1 MLGFGGMGHDRDMN
15 ENRSLRPK
23 SSRSYSPICL
33 HYVEIE
39 NEKDGDFML
48 KSCNLGQVGDT

>member
-1 MLGFGGMGHDRDMN
+1 MGHDRDMDV
-15 ENRSLRPK
+15 NRSLRPK
-23 SSRSYSPICL
+23 SSRSYSLSCL

-39 NEKDGDFML
+39 IEKDGGFMF